1 MDLPKTTAFVSG
13 ANRGLGKHL
22 ADQLISRGARVF
34 GGAREPGTLDTATGV
49 IPVQLGITD
58 PASVTAAA
66 AAAPDTTLLINNA
79 GVLIPTSLLTGE
91 LPDISAEFNANFYG
105 TLAMIRADRE

>member
-22 ADQLISRGARVF
+22 ADQFTSRGAGVH
-34 GGAREPGTLDTATGV
+34 GGARKPGTLDTSTGV
-49 IPVQLGITD
+49 IPVQLDITD

-66 AAAPDTTLLINNA
+66 AAAPDT
-79 GVLIPTSLLTGE
+79 SLE
-91 LPDISAEFNANFYG
+91 EEVS
-105 TLAMIRADRE
+105 

>member
-22 ADQLISRGARVF
+22 ADQLTSRGAGVH
-34 GGAREPGTLDTATGV
+34 GGSRKPGTLDTSTGV
-49 IPVQLGITD
+49 IPVQLDITD

-66 AAAPDTTLLINNA
+66 ARTATR
-79 GVLIPTSLLTGE
+79 VPTSPPHAPPSPRPMAPATSTG
-91 LPDISAEFNANFYG
+91 
-105 TLAMIRADRE
+105 TW

>member
-13 ANRGLGKHL
+13 A
-22 ADQLISRGARVF
+22 RGAGTH
-34 GGAREPGTLDTATGV
+34 GGARKPGTLETCTGL

-66 AAAPDTTLLINNA
+66 AAAPDTTLEEE
-79 GVLIPTSLLTGE
+79 VS
-91 LPDISAEFNANFYG
+91 
-105 TLAMIRADRE
+105 